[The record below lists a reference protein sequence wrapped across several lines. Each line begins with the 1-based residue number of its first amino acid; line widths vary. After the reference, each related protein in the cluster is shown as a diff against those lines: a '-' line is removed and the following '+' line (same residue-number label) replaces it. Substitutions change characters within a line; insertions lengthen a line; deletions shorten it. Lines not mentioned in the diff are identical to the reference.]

1 MLPIPKP
8 RIPLPSPADF
18 TPAQRKIHDDVV
30 KGPRGVLRGP
40 LRAVI
45 HRPDLAERWSA
56 LGEMLRYGTSL
67 SPRLSELAILITARG
82 CDAPFEW
89 YAHEPPA
96 REAGIA
102 ESTIDAIRQGAHPA
116 ALADDERAV
125 YDYALELNRKHT
137 VSDATHQKALDQLGV
152 VGVVELTALVGYYNM
167 VAMMLNAQ
175 GIPMPEG
182 TPSPLAEIRQE

>member
-1 MLPIPKP
+1 MLPVPKP
-8 RIPLPSPADF
+8 RIPLPGPADF

-45 HRPDLAERWSA
+45 HRPDLADRWSQ

-67 SPRLSELAILITARG
+67 SPRLSELAILVTARG

-96 REAGIA
+96 RAAGVSEA
-102 ESTIDAIRQGAHPA
+102 TIDAIRNGNRPA
-116 ALADDERAV
+116 SLAADEVAV
-125 YDYALELNRKHT
+125 YEYALELNRKHN
-137 VSDATHQKALDQLGV
+137 VSDTTHKNALDQLGV

-182 TPSPLAEIRQE
+182 TPSPLPEITR